1 MKILIAFI
9 VFIFSAQCSSNNIQP
24 FEAHEKCLSN
34 NTLCNRRNA
43 SSVNSIPANTNMV
56 NYSIQTGTTSYEV
69 FDSSTFH
76 NRSLSQETTDP
87 LSQIISQNNMPK
99 SIISTD
105 ERFQITNAKIQ
116 PYLSTAKLIA
126 TYDNVYN
133 QATKEYQ
140 KITYSGTA
148 FMAGS
153 NIALTAGHCYY
164 TDVTNTGNYNDNI
177 NNPRFPDKIEL
188 FFGCDQSADINQ
200 GSSYQ
205 YYAEGTKINIELAYF
220 CSPNLEHDWGV
231 IELDRPLGNTIG
243 WPRKIT
249 NWYELNAEIYS
260 WRYPADKPRG
270 TLWKTVGR
278 IKKEE
283 PYRYYYDFDS
293 YGGQSGSPIF
303 MTGSDGS
310 TFVCGI
316 HTSGQVNENGG
327 TRINNLIFYYTINYQ
342 TPSDDDYSN
351 DELNL
356 SVNSK
361 NGSIWSINISNT
373 TSHLREVYYNSKMCN
388 FSDARDWTNLKDI
401 ETIIIY
407 PYQTK
412 MVTIRE
418 NWFATSITVSYIYH
432 SHRVITYAD
441 NLHLGKVPGLDEESN
456 ILPI

>member
-153 NIALTAGHCYY
+153 N
-164 TDVTNTGNYNDNI
+164 
-177 NNPRFPDKIEL
+177 
-188 FFGCDQSADINQ
+188 
-200 GSSYQ
+200 
-205 YYAEGTKINIELAYF
+205 
-220 CSPNLEHDWGV
+220 
-231 IELDRPLGNTIG
+231 
-243 WPRKIT
+243 
-249 NWYELNAEIYS
+249 
-260 WRYPADKPRG
+260 
-270 TLWKTVGR
+270 
-278 IKKEE
+278 
-283 PYRYYYDFDS
+283 
-293 YGGQSGSPIF
+293 
-303 MTGSDGS
+303 
-310 TFVCGI
+310 
-316 HTSGQVNENGG
+316 
-327 TRINNLIFYYTINYQ
+327 
-342 TPSDDDYSN
+342 
-351 DELNL
+351 
-356 SVNSK
+356 
-361 NGSIWSINISNT
+361 
-373 TSHLREVYYNSKMCN
+373 
-388 FSDARDWTNLKDI
+388 
-401 ETIIIY
+401 
-407 PYQTK
+407 
-412 MVTIRE
+412 MVTIR
-418 NWFATSITVSYIYH
+418 
-432 SHRVITYAD
+432 
-441 NLHLGKVPGLDEESN
+441 
-456 ILPI
+456 

>member
-126 TYDNVYN
+126 TYYNVYN

-153 NIALTAGHCYY
+153 NIALTAGHCCY

-205 YYAEGTKINIELAYF
+205 
-220 CSPNLEHDWGV
+220 C
-231 IELDRPLGNTIG
+231 
-243 WPRKIT
+243 
-249 NWYELNAEIYS
+249 
-260 WRYPADKPRG
+260 
-270 TLWKTVGR
+270 
-278 IKKEE
+278 
-283 PYRYYYDFDS
+283 
-293 YGGQSGSPIF
+293 
-303 MTGSDGS
+303 
-310 TFVCGI
+310 
-316 HTSGQVNENGG
+316 
-327 TRINNLIFYYTINYQ
+327 
-342 TPSDDDYSN
+342 
-351 DELNL
+351 
-356 SVNSK
+356 VNSK

-388 FSDARDWTNLKDI
+388 FSDAHDWTNLKDI

-441 NLHLGKVPGLDEESN
+441 NLHLGDAPGLDEESN